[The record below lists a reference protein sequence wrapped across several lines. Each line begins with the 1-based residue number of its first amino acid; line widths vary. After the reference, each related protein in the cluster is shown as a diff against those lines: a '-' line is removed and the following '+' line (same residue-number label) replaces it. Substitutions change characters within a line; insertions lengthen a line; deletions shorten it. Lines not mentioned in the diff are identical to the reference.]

1 MNKPK
6 ILVFASGTEDSGGS
20 GFRKLVEASR
30 AEILDAKI
38 VGVVSNHE
46 NGGVSKKAEELDI
59 PFIHFRGP
67 WNAEGY
73 QRIARESGADFFALS
88 GWLKLVIGL
97 NSRTNFN
104 SQTVF
109 NIHPGPLPEFGG
121 PGLYGH
127 HVHEAIIAAFHRGE
141 ISHSAVSMHFV
152 TEKYDLGPIFFQ
164 MKVCIKDDDTPET
177 LAQRVNHCEHM
188 YQAEVTNLVV
198 NGFISWDG
206 TNHRSVY
213 PSMMSGRAFDE

>member
-1 MNKPK
+1 MNKPR
-6 ILVFASGTEDSGGS
+6 IIVFASGTEEGGGS

-30 AEILDAKI
+30 AGILDAKI

-46 NGGVSKKAEELDI
+46 NGGVWEKAEELDI

-73 QRIARESGADFFALS
+73 QRIARESKADFFALS
-88 GWLKLVIGL
+88 GWLKLVSGL
-97 NSRTNFN
+97 DSRTNFN

-127 HVHEAIIAAFHRGE
+127 HVHEAVMTAFRRGE

-164 MKVCIKDDDTPET
+164 TKVCIKDDDTPET
-177 LAQRVNHCEHM
+177 LARRVNHCEHM

-198 NGFISWDG
+198 NGFIRWDG
-206 TNHRSVY
+206 LSHHSVCPIFTSSKY
-213 PSMMSGRAFDE
+213 FE

>member
-1 MNKPK
+1 MSKPR
-6 ILVFASGTEDSGGS
+6 ILVFASGTEEGGGS
-20 GFRKLVEASR
+20 GFKKLVEASH
-30 AEILDAKI
+30 AGILDAKI

-46 NGGVSKKAEELDI
+46 NGGVWEKASALDV

-73 QRIARESGADFFALS
+73 QRIANVSGADFFALS
-88 GWLKLVIGL
+88 GWLKLVTGL
-97 NSRTNFN
+97 NPRTNFN

-127 HVHEAIIAAFHRGE
+127 RVHEAVMAAFRRGE
-141 ISHSAVSMHFV
+141 LSHSAVSMHFV

-188 YQAEVTNLVV
+188 YQAEVTNLIV

-206 TNHRSVY
+206 ANHRSVY